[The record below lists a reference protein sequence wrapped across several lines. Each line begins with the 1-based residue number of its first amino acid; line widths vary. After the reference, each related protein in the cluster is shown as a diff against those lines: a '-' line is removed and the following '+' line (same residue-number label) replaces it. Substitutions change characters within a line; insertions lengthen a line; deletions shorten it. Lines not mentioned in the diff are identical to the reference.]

1 MRNTMLIGLS
11 LTCLFFSHTTGCQ
24 SEPERPIGDADYVA
38 PRPSALKFV
47 KLEDLP
53 PTVSSTFLREYPQ
66 ASVSEVETM
75 VASNGESVYKIV
87 FIQSNDAK
95 EVWYDADGKP
105 VRRPDRPGDA
115 R

>member
-1 MRNTMLIGLS
+1 MRKTTLIGVS
-11 LTCLFFSHTTGCQ
+11 LTCLLIGHSPGCQ
-24 SEPERPIGDADYVA
+24 SEPEPRVVDADYVA
-38 PRPSALKFV
+38 PRQSALKYA

-53 PTVSSTFLREYPQ
+53 PPVSSAFLREYPQ
-66 ASVSEVETM
+66 ASVSEVEPM

-105 VRRPDRPGDA
+105 VRRPDRPGNA

>member
-1 MRNTMLIGLS
+1 MRHTTLIGLS
-11 LTCLFFSHTTGCQ
+11 LSCLFIAHAPGCR
-24 SEPERPIGDADYVA
+24 SEPDAVVDADYVA
-38 PRPSALKFV
+38 PRQSTLKFA

-53 PTVSSTFLREYPQ
+53 PTVSSAFLREYPQ
-66 ASVSEVETM
+66 ASVSEVESM

-95 EVWYDADGKP
+95 EVWYDRDGKA